1 MCSSRLLFRL
11 SLKAESKWA
20 KEVKKQSRLAA
31 GATLIFFRLKKAA
44 CRSYT
49 PVGGILLKLSF
60 GGTRDAMQ
68 IILSRRLRC
77 SRWAARV
84 SRPAEAVQ
92 PCSRQHISSSRTALQ
107 QTAYQQQPN
116 SSAADS
122 ISAAAKQLCSRQ
134 HISSS
139 RTALQQTAY
148 QQKLCS
154 RQHSSSMLYQQQPNS
169 SATDSIA
176 AVAEQ
181 LCSRQHALAAAEK
194 LCSRQHS

>member
-49 PVGGILLKLSF
+49 PVGGILSTFSL
-60 GGTRDAMQ
+60 GGTRDAIQ

-77 SRWAARV
+77 SRWAARD

-107 QTAYQQQPN
+107 LTAYQQQPN

-122 ISAAAKQLCSRQ
+122 MLQQQTAFIV
-134 HISSS
+134 SS

-169 SATDSIA
+169 SATDSIS
-176 AVAEQ
+176 AVAE
-181 LCSRQHALAAAEK
+181 
-194 LCSRQHS
+194 